1 MFYEVTRPALRRVR
15 LREELP
21 TDHPAIL
28 DDVAGLLDNLPD
40 PALLCAEQRAGSMA
54 SLATLRNR
62 IEAYLTAV
70 AGEADKAADSRVL
83 GAGTTGMLVAVAT
96 CSNPAAGSAI
106 VNRAAVL
113 ESLPGVAA
121 GFAAGALSTAHVA
134 TIVDAGAHLP
144 GLDTY
149 EQPLAEAAAHI
160 EPLELKRMLDAL
172 VTQER
177 PTKPDDAVAQQRER
191 RGVSLTEM
199 PDGRFRLSGWLDSL
213 DGTQLRD
220 ALAGFM
226 DRASATDRRTVKQ
239 RRADALA
246 DLVTAACAN
255 TRPLGVSG
263 LSVLVDIEDLPDGT
277 GATLDDGTPIGPDT
291 FDLITCTA
299 VATVLLGITRNQ
311 TFIPLELRRGAR
323 RASPGQWAA
332 LIVLDRGCIRCGRAP
347 RFCEAHHILHWRHG
361 GLTDLSNLVLLCSRC
376 HHDLHAGRYTITM
389 DTHGI
394 GAHPHQSRTSPKD
407 RAVEHAGTSR
417 RQGAAHEP

>member
-62 IEAYLTAV
+62 IKAYLTAV

-172 VTQER
+172 VAQER
-177 PTKPDDAVAQQRER
+177 PT
-191 RGVSLTEM
+191 M
-199 PDGRFRLSGWLDSL
+199 PLPSS
-213 DGTQLRD
+213 
-220 ALAGFM
+220 
-226 DRASATDRRTVKQ
+226 ASAAGCPSPRCPTAGSGSAGGWTPSTGHSCAMLWPASWIA
-239 RRADALA
+239 RAQ
-246 DLVTAACAN
+246 
-255 TRPLGVSG
+255 P
-263 LSVLVDIEDLPDGT
+263 T
-277 GATLDDGTPIGPDT
+277 GGP
-291 FDLITCTA
+291 
-299 VATVLLGITRNQ
+299 
-311 TFIPLELRRGAR
+311 
-323 RASPGQWAA
+323 
-332 LIVLDRGCIRCGRAP
+332 
-347 RFCEAHHILHWRHG
+347 
-361 GLTDLSNLVLLCSRC
+361 
-376 HHDLHAGRYTITM
+376 
-389 DTHGI
+389 
-394 GAHPHQSRTSPKD
+394 
-407 RAVEHAGTSR
+407 
-417 RQGAAHEP
+417 